1 MIKNKKCDVCG
12 KDNQIMKGMNCD
24 KLILAVVQGNEYHDV
39 ISELKEHGF
48 YTTILQ
54 SQGGFLRQRSTT
66 IMIGI
71 NYKYIDEVIYIMKK
85 HGEHIE
91 NRYEAFQ
98 TAGACPP
105 IAAMSAVPISVHCGG
120 VILFILNVEQFKKY

>member
-1 MIKNKKCDVCG
+1 
-12 KDNQIMKGMNCD
+12 MKGMDCD

-54 SQGGFLRQRSTT
+54 SKGGFLRQRSTT
-66 IMIGI
+66 IMIGV
-71 NYKYIDEVIYIMKK
+71 NHKYIDEVIYIMKQ

-91 NRYEAFQ
+91 NRYESFQ
-98 TAGACPP
+98 TTGTCNP
-105 IAAMSAVPISVHCGG
+105 ISSISAVPVPVHCGG